1 MAKSR
6 PANIVNNVG
15 GRKFK
20 QGEGLP
26 RVSTNLDSIRAYQFE
41 VQFDGVPNSKS
52 TDLTNLTLAAKQVSP
67 VGMATESI
75 EVRRINDLIKYPG
88 QSKFE
93 AVTITFDNLLL
104 MNTSEV
110 LWNWFK
116 VTSYDPITGYYA
128 PLGNRSFKANKMSII
143 ELNHQRDPQAV
154 IELYGVYPRS
164 VKFAEKNY
172 ATNQFSTV
180 EVEFSFDFMDFYNY
194 DNRTSLQKVGDTIR
208 AVGRAIISGL

>member
-1 MAKSR
+1 MGKT
-6 PANIVNNVG
+6 PPTGIVNNVG
-15 GRKFK
+15 SRQFD
-20 QGEGLP
+20 QGVDLP
-26 RVSTNLDSIRAYQFE
+26 RVSTQLDSVRAYQFE
-41 VQFDGVPNSKS
+41 VQFDGIPNINAIDK
-52 TDLTNLTLAAKQVSP
+52 TNLTLAAKQVSP
-67 VGMATESI
+67 IGMATESI

-116 VTSYDPITGYYA
+116 ATNYDPITGYYA
-128 PLGNRSFKANKMSII
+128 PLLNRSFKANKMSII

-154 IELYGVYPRS
+154 IELYGVYPKS
-164 VKFAEKNY
+164 VKFTEKNY
-172 ATNQFSTV
+172 STNQFSAV

-194 DNRTSLQKVGDTIR
+194 LTKEKTVIGKVIKQVNSIFDR
-208 AVGRAIISGL
+208 